1 MLCKYKDALGEPR
14 KGVHSIRIFD
24 FAAIDI
30 LLTVL
35 VSVIISKTLNINVL
49 LILIILL
56 IKQSHPTSSCWRT
69 LTFDRF
75 TSG

>member
-56 IKQSHPTSSCWRT
+56 IIGIYVHRSFCVKTK
-69 LTFDRF
+69 LN
-75 TSG
+75 